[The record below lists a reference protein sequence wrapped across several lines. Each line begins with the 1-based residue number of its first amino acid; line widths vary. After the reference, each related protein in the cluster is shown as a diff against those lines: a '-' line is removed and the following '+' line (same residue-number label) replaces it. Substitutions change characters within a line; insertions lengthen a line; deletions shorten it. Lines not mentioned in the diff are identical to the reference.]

1 MFSQVFTLINLLLER
16 LGQDIKPHIGLLVST
31 LPQVWQG
38 AEGQSLL
45 RIQVLSALQ
54 LLLNVLGSESE
65 MCYEL
70 LLPLLAHSLDAEHNG
85 EPELMEDGLVLW
97 LVALRN
103 AGRPCEPL
111 MQLMQLLVPMLV
123 NSTGGVWGTGLAL
136 CCVSK
141 VILPCSKWRQA

>member
-1 MFSQVFTLINLLLER
+1 LER
-16 LGQDIKPHIGLLVST
+16 LGPDIKPHIGLLVTT

-65 MCYEL
+65 LCYEL
-70 LLPLLAHSLDAEHNG
+70 LLPLLAHSLDMEHNG

-103 AGRPCEPL
+103 AVRPSEPL
-111 MQLMQLLVPMLV
+111 LELTRLLVPALH
-123 NSTGGVWGTGLAL
+123 NSTGEG
-136 CCVSK
+136 
-141 VILPCSKWRQA
+141 